1 MTDYAPFAAHYDL
14 FYADFDDD
22 LDMYLGFAD
31 RTGGAILEIGSGTG
45 RVSIALAGA
54 EQRVTGVELSDEMI
68 SIARQKIIGAIGRR
82 SLEQRGED
90 RSPLSIEFVQA
101 DMRRFKL
108 DDHFGLA
115 LVPLN
120 TFLHNLT
127 LDDQLATLNSIKRHL
142 TPNGLLVL
150 DCFIPDPTT
159 AADDRRLIL
168 QRSVIDRAAETT
180 AQLFLARSTDWAT
193 QRQDITYFIDRTDRS
208 GQVQRTVFNTSF
220 RFIYYNE
227 MQLLLKQSGFELKEI
242 YGSYELDPF
251 DAASDKMIVVAA
263 PT

>member
-1 MTDYAPFAAHYDL
+1 MSNDYAPFATLYDL
-14 FYADFDDD
+14 FYADFEDD
-22 LDMYLGFAD
+22 LDLYLGFAE

-45 RVSIALAGA
+45 RVSIALAG
-54 EQRVTGVELSDEMI
+54 EEHRVTGVELSAEMI
-68 SIARQKIIGAIGRR
+68 AIARQKIEASG
-82 SLEQRGED
+82 
-90 RSPLSIEFVQA
+90 LSNQVNLIQA
-101 DMRRFKL
+101 DMRHFKL

-115 LVPLN
+115 IVPLN

-127 LDDQLATLNSIKRHL
+127 LDDQFATLNSIKRHL

-159 AADDRRLIL
+159 IDDRRLIL
-168 QRSVIDRAAETT
+168 QRSAIDRTTGTT
-180 AQLFLARSTDWAT
+180 AQLFLSRSTDWAK
-193 QRQDITYFIDRTDRS
+193 QRQDITYFIDRADRS
-208 GQVQRTVFNTSF
+208 GQVQRTVFDTSF

-227 MQLLLKQSGFELKEI
+227 MQLLLKLGGFELKEV

-251 DAASDKMIVVAA
+251 DSASDKMIVVAA

>member
-1 MTDYAPFAAHYDL
+1 MADYAPFAAVYDL

-22 LDMYLGFAD
+22 LEMYLGFAD

-45 RVSIALAGA
+45 RVSIALAG
-54 EQRVTGVELSDEMI
+54 EEHRVTGVELSGEMI
-68 SIARQKIIGAIGRR
+68 SMAQKKIEARG
-82 SLEQRGED
+82 
-90 RSPLSIEFVQA
+90 LSKHLNLIQA
-101 DMRRFKL
+101 DMRHFTL

-115 LVPLN
+115 IVPLN

-150 DCFIPDPTT
+150 DCFLPDP
-159 AADDRRLIL
+159 ANADDRRLVL
-168 QRSVIDRAAETT
+168 QRSVIDRATETT
-180 AQLFLARSTDWAT
+180 AQLFLSRTTDWAN
-193 QRQDITYFIDRTDRS
+193 QRQDITYFIDQTDRS
-208 GQVQRTVFNTSF
+208 GQVQRTVFSTSF
-220 RFIYYNE
+220 RFIYRNE
-227 MQLLLKQSGFELKEI
+227 MQLLLKQGGFDLKEV

-251 DAASDKMIVVAA
+251 DSASDKTIVVAA

>member
-1 MTDYAPFAAHYDL
+1 MNDYAPFATLYDL

-22 LDMYLGFAD
+22 LDLYLGFAE

-45 RVSIALAGA
+45 RVSIALAG
-54 EQRVTGVELSDEMI
+54 EEHRVTGVELSGEMI
-68 SIARQKIIGAIGRR
+68 SIAQQKIEASG
-82 SLEQRGED
+82 
-90 RSPLSIEFVQA
+90 LSNQINLIQA

-115 LVPLN
+115 IVPLN

-127 LDDQLATLNSIKRHL
+127 LDDQLATLTSIKKHL

-150 DCFIPDPTT
+150 DCFIPDP
-159 AADDRRLIL
+159 AQAEDHRLIL
-168 QRSVIDRAAETT
+168 QRSVIKEESNIA
-180 AQLFLARSTDWAT
+180 AQLLLSRSTDWAT
-193 QRQDITYFIDRTDRS
+193 QRQDITYFIDRTDPT
-208 GQVQRTVFNTSF
+208 GHFQRTVFEASF

-227 MQLLLKQSGFELKEI
+227 LQLLLKLGGFELKEI
-242 YGSYELDPF
+242 YGSYELEPF
-251 DAASDKMIVVAA
+251 DSASDKMIVVAA